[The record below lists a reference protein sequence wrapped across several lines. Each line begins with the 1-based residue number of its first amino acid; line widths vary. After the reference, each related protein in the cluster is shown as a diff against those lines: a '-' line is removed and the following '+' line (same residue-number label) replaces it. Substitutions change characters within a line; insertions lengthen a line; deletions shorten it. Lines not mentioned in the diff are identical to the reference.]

1 MAKVQENDLL
11 MDDLAVAE
19 FLEDDDSSDIDIL
32 AGGVGGAV
40 VETETGEDWVENIN
54 ELPGQLAVDI
64 YETDIKL
71 MVKARIAGVN
81 RQDLEVTISDQ
92 VLTVSGIFN
101 SNEEVDVLKYHTQE
115 CYWGEFSR
123 TITLPVAVQEG
134 QVDAVLKDGVL
145 TISFEKIEQKKAK
158 VVNVIKG

>member
-19 FLEDDDSSDIDIL
+19 FLEEDDGADIDIL
-32 AGGVGGAV
+32 TEQITGGAV
-40 VETETGEDWVENIN
+40 ENNAAEDWVEDIN

-64 YETDIKL
+64 YETDTKL
-71 MVKARIAGVN
+71 IVKARIAGVS

-92 VLTVSGIFN
+92 ILTISGIFN

-123 TITLPVAVQEG
+123 TITLPVQVQEG

-145 TISFEKIEQKKAK
+145 TVAFEKIEQKKAK
-158 VVNVIKG
+158 AINVVKG

>member
-19 FLEDDDSSDIDIL
+19 FLEDDGTDIDIL
-32 AGGVGGAV
+32 TEQMAGGAN
-40 VETETGEDWVENIN
+40 ETETTEDWVENIN

-64 YETDIKL
+64 YETDTKL
-71 MVKARIAGVN
+71 MVKARIAGVS

-92 VLTVSGIFN
+92 ILTVSGIFN
-101 SNEEVDVLKYHTQE
+101 SNEEVDVLRYHTQE

-123 TITLPVAVQEG
+123 TITLPVQVQEG
-134 QVDAVLKDGVL
+134 LVDAVLKDGVL